1 MQNIL
6 KGMKEVIF
14 DLGRTSFPL
23 RVPVYTDVLSMGK
36 DVPLSN
42 PKEKIYHAL
51 RNPTDCSPLKKL
63 TQQKLRSNP
72 NATAVV
78 VISDDTRP
86 VPYKGESGILFPV
99 VDEMLEAGFQPSQI
113 RLLVATGTHRA
124 ATDDEL
130 RKILDPRIFSLG
142 LQILNHDCRDSSD
155 LVSVGRTELGG
166 EIFLNHHYVESDL
179 KILTGLVESH
189 FMAGAS
195 GGRKSICPGLLAED
209 STYILHSGPVLA
221 SPEATNLVLERNP
234 VHEEALRVARMAG
247 CDMIVNVT
255 LDSDYRLTGVFT
267 GEMENAHL
275 AAVKKLC
282 DYVSIPFTEKYDLVL
297 THAGYVGV
305 NHYQA
310 AKAAVAA
317 APLIKEKGICL
328 LAAHHTDPC
337 PIGGPNYKKMMRLLG
352 EKGAEKFIDTI
363 LSPSWTFI
371 PEQWEAQMWTRLFRT
386 TRPEN
391 LLYCSHEIPRE
402 AFTWLPETDARTLVP
417 QVKSLQELVE
427 KSLAFAVKKL
437 HSALGREPRIAFLA
451 DGPYGIPVEKIN
463 KKT

>member
-1 MQNIL
+1 MI
-6 KGMKEVIF
+6 EVIL
-14 DLGRTSFPL
+14 DLGRTSFSL

-42 PKEKIYHAL
+42 PEEKIYRAL
-51 RNPTDCSPLKKL
+51 DNPIDCPSLKKL
-63 TQQKLRSNP
+63 AQQKLQSNP
-72 NATAVV
+72 KAKAVV
-78 VISDDTRP
+78 VISDETRP
-86 VPYKGESGILFPV
+86 VPYKEESGILFPV
-99 VDEMLEAGFQPSQI
+99 VDEMLKAGFHPSQI
-113 RLLVATGTHRA
+113 CLLVATGTHRA
-124 ATDDEL
+124 MTDEEL
-130 RKILDPRIFSLG
+130 RKIIDPRIFSLG

-155 LVSVGRTELGG
+155 LVSVGRTEIGG
-166 EIFLNHHYVESDL
+166 EIFLNRHYVESDF

-209 STYILHSGPVLA
+209 STYILHSGRVLA
-221 SPEATNLVLERNP
+221 SPEATNLVLEGNP

-255 LDSDYRLTGVFT
+255 LDSDYRLTGVFA
-267 GEMENAHL
+267 GDMENAHL

-317 APLIKEKGICL
+317 ASLIKEKGICL
-328 LAAHHTDPC
+328 LAAHHTDPD

-352 EKGAEKFIDTI
+352 EKGEEKFIQTI
-363 LSPSWTFI
+363 LTPSWTFI
-371 PEQWEAQMWTRLFRT
+371 PEQWEAQMWTRLFRKIP
-386 TRPEN
+386 PEN
-391 LLYCSHEIPRE
+391 LLYCSLEIPKE
-402 AFTWLPETDARTLVP
+402 AFSWLPETDARTLVP
-417 QVKSLQELVE
+417 EVKSLQELVE
-427 KSLAFAVKKL
+427 ESLIHVVEKL
-437 HSALGREPRIAFLA
+437 RSSLGKEPRIAFLA
-451 DGPYGIPVEKIN
+451 DGPYGIPVEK
-463 KKT
+463 K